1 MYGIILDSFPSTVRN
16 TSKSQ
21 ILRSYS
27 RNWEKNYM
35 FEERCMRYF
44 MRVLIYGNFL
54 DYQIQLA
61 NELCKTESV
70 MIIISSYKYHHES
83 LNNVNKSIQ
92 LEFLG
97 KGYSLYTP
105 ENLSILNSFMKK
117 INDFNPDVVHVQ
129 IGGGVSLFNLPF
141 LLYLKKYPLIT
152 TFHDIK
158 PHLGE
163 YSRIRSFIPYLLRKH
178 SNQIIVHGNKLKNQ
192 ILTEYNVSSKIVNS
206 VPIGEHETEPFK
218 MYEKPALKEDGK
230 LILFFGRIYEYKGLK
245 YLIQAEPMITK
256 EIPDARIIIAG
267 VGEDFEKYE
276 EMMENKES
284 FIVHNYRISYQE
296 GAELFQRSSVV
307 VLPYIEGSQ
316 SGVIPTA
323 YSFKKPVIVTDV
335 GSIPEIVDDGVTGF
349 IVPARNSAEL
359 AKAII
364 KVLNDSTLR
373 ENMGERAYIKLKTDL
388 SWDNIAK
395 KTIEIYKKAM
405 LPN

>member
-1 MYGIILDSFPSTVRN
+1 
-16 TSKSQ
+16 
-21 ILRSYS
+21 
-27 RNWEKNYM
+27 
-35 FEERCMRYF
+35 MRI
-44 MRVLIYGNFL
+44 LIYGNFL

-70 MIIISSYKYHHES
+70 MLIISSYKYQHES
-83 LNNVNKSIQ
+83 LDHVNENVH

-97 KGYSLYTP
+97 KGYALYTL
-105 ENLSILNSFMKK
+105 NNILILNNFLKMIRS
-117 INDFNPDVVHVQ
+117 FNPDIVHIQ

-141 LLYLKKYPLIT
+141 LLFLMKYPLIT

-163 YSRIRSFIPYLLRKH
+163 YSRIRNFIPYLLRKH
-178 SNQIIVHGNKLKNQ
+178 SNQIIVHGNRLKNQ
-192 ILTEYNVSSKIVNS
+192 ILTEYDISNEIVNS

-218 MYEKPALKEDGK
+218 MYEKPDLKEDGK
-230 LILFFGRIYEYKGLK
+230 LILFFGRIYEYKGLE
-245 YLIQAEPMITK
+245 YLIQAEPMITR
-256 EIPDARIIIAG
+256 EIPNAKIIIAG
-267 VGEDFEKYE
+267 VGENFEKYE
-276 EMMENKES
+276 GMMINKEN

-323 YSFKKPVIVTDV
+323 YSFKKPVIVTDI

-349 IVPARNSAEL
+349 IVPTRNSDEL

-364 KVLNDSTLR
+364 KVLNDNTLR
-373 ENMGERAYIKLKTDL
+373 ENMGERAYLKLKTDL

-395 KTIEIYKKAM
+395 KTIEIYKKAIHSK
-405 LPN
+405 LG

>member
-1 MYGIILDSFPSTVRN
+1 MKI
-16 TSKSQ
+16 
-21 ILRSYS
+21 
-27 RNWEKNYM
+27 
-35 FEERCMRYF
+35 
-44 MRVLIYGNFL
+44 LIYGNFL

-70 MIIISSYKYHHES
+70 MIIISSYKYQHES
-83 LNNVNKSIQ
+83 LDNVNENVHV
-92 LEFLG
+92 EFLG
-97 KGYSLYTP
+97 KGDSLYTP
-105 ENLSILNSFMKK
+105 DNLSILNSFIKK
-117 INDFNPDVVHVQ
+117 IKNFNPDIVHIQ

-141 LLYLKKYPLIT
+141 LLFLMKYPIIT

-178 SNQIIVHGNKLKNQ
+178 SNQIIVHGNRLKNQ
-192 ILTEYNVSSKIVNS
+192 ILTEYDISSKIVNS

-218 MYEKPALKEDGK
+218 MYEKPDLKEDGK

-245 YLIQAEPMITK
+245 YLIQAEPTITR
-256 EIPDARIIIAG
+256 EIPNAKIIIAG
-267 VGEDFEKYE
+267 AGEDFEKYQSI
-276 EMMENKES
+276 MVNKEN
-284 FIVHNYRISYQE
+284 FIVHNYRISYKE

-323 YSFKKPVIVTDV
+323 YSFKKPVVVTDV

-349 IVPARNSAEL
+349 IVPARNPDEL

-373 ENMGERAYIKLKTDL
+373 ESMGEKAYIKLKTDL
-388 SWDNIAK
+388 SWDSIAK
-395 KTIEIYKKAM
+395 KTIEIYVKAISS
-405 LPN
+405 N